1 MADNKKVK
9 EEFNNGY
16 LDESLID
23 PRLRP
28 HTPETQRS
36 EYPVEPLEPGLV
48 LGPTLLSG
56 AALAPATTAPTQVM
70 AHDFDLDVE
79 MDIEGDAGLPASAY
93 QSLDFIVGSDDM
105 VHDETERLWLIGLQ
119 AGIGLGIAG
128 AREAVLNEMM
138 YENTVFSR
146 PIQSYPSDP
155 DPYDMRMY
163 LGQRCMTGFDLR
175 VAARISRQFVN
186 SSLQLIDLIVDNGL
200 TACLPEYG
208 SPLPGTFA
216 FFTDEDSARCHEN
229 SRSLDEA
236 LELAG
241 VHQQPGF
248 GLENDVD
255 IEQPASFTASF
266 KGDSRFIGGLDMM
279 QLTGTAAL
287 VANAVN
293 EKNRARCN
301 GPVMPNQQAM
311 TRGPEPGFKPH
322 VSHLTGDAHLS
333 GHLGND
339 HQGYKTKYDDDDAYN
354 SQEMPNNKPKVKP
367 EA

>member
-1 MADNKKVK
+1 M
-9 EEFNNGY
+9 
-16 LDESLID
+16 
-23 PRLRP
+23 
-28 HTPETQRS
+28 
-36 EYPVEPLEPGLV
+36 
-48 LGPTLLSG
+48 
-56 AALAPATTAPTQVM
+56 
-70 AHDFDLDVE
+70 
-79 MDIEGDAGLPASAY
+79 
-93 QSLDFIVGSDDM
+93 GSDDR
-105 VHDETERLWLIGLQ
+105 VHDETERLWLMGVQ

-138 YENTVFSR
+138 YDNTVFSR
-146 PIQSYPSDP
+146 PIQSYPTDP
-155 DPYDMRMY
+155 SPYDMRMY

-216 FFTDEDSARCHEN
+216 FFTDQDSARCHEN
-229 SRSLDEA
+229 SRILDEA

-241 VHQQPGF
+241 VHQQPDI
-248 GLENDVD
+248 GLENHVG
-255 IEQPASFTASF
+255 IEQPAPLTASF
-266 KGDSRFIGGLDMM
+266 KGDSRFIGGLDMT

-301 GPVMPNQQAM
+301 GPVMPNQQHMASGS
-311 TRGPEPGFKPH
+311 RPGLEPH

-339 HQGYKTKYDDDDAYN
+339 HQGYKVSYIY
-354 SQEMPNNKPKVKP
+354 VKP
-367 EA
+367 TAREN

>member
-1 MADNKKVK
+1 MEDNKGVK

-23 PRLRP
+23 PRLRSD
-28 HTPETQRS
+28 TSETQTS

-48 LGPTLLSG
+48 RGPALLPG
-56 AALAPATTAPTQVM
+56 ASFAPATTTPTQVKLY
-70 AHDFDLDVE
+70 DFDLDVD
-79 MDIEGDAGLPASAY
+79 MDIEGDAGLPSSAY
-93 QSLDFIVGSDDM
+93 QSLDFIVGSDDR
-105 VHDETERLWLIGLQ
+105 VHDETERLWLMGVQ

-138 YENTVFSR
+138 YDNTVFSR
-146 PIQSYPSDP
+146 PIQSYPTDP
-155 DPYDMRMY
+155 SPYDMRMY

-216 FFTDEDSARCHEN
+216 FFTDQDSARCHEN
-229 SRSLDEA
+229 SRILDEA

-241 VHQQPGF
+241 VHQQPDI
-248 GLENDVD
+248 GLENHVG
-255 IEQPASFTASF
+255 IEQPAPLTASF
-266 KGDSRFIGGLDMM
+266 KGDSRFIGGLDMT

-301 GPVMPNQQAM
+301 GPVMPNQQHMASGS
-311 TRGPEPGFKPH
+311 RPGLEPH

-339 HQGYKTKYDDDDAYN
+339 HQGYKTEYDDAYN
-354 SQEMPNNKPKVKP
+354 SQEMPNNEPEVEP